1 MENQA
6 KLGVVVVMAIGWLA
20 TQGCRFSE
28 IDKTHCNYNQ
38 GDAYCAE
45 QFPDG
50 EYPFCESGLTGCV
63 SPQKT
68 LGCVAER
75 PSDECYS
82 PCGGVTTIDED
93 RSCLDESESSS
104 GESSGTGLSS
114 SDGGSSDSETTMGT
128 TGPMPCVGNDDC
140 SDVAAPFC
148 EPVSGE
154 CVACD
159 GTDDPDAAC
168 AGLDPALPL
177 CVGGTC
183 VQCTAAASEA
193 CTGKTPVCD
202 DASNTCVPC
211 TEHVQC
217 GGAACNLFTGA
228 CLPADAVVHVGAG
241 QEYATLSAAVMSFA
255 AGAEGTIIV
264 HAGASYDES
273 ITVGGGSVLA
283 FLAADLGPMVEP
295 PRWIRSA
302 GTQPQ
307 LTVTDATVLMDG
319 MQVSSN
325 ASDVPPGVVVD
336 GGRAWMDRSRIIQNA
351 GGGIVAQSAADLVLR
366 NCFVGGDESDVD
378 AVVVDDATASILYAT
393 VGGGNGSFGMARA
406 LSCTAGS
413 DVTIRNSILAA
424 LDDIPELACSMATV
438 SYSASETAIAG
449 TDNVTLGSV
458 QGGWFTN
465 YSTGDFTLA
474 APPASV
480 TTAAQW
486 QAGDPLVDIDG
497 NARPGIDGLADVAGA
512 DVP

>member
-1 MENQA
+1 MENLTR
-6 KLGVVVVMAIGWLA
+6 LGLA
-20 TQGCRFSE
+20 TAVAVGWFTAQGCRFTE
-28 IDKTHCNYNQ
+28 IDTTHCNYNG
-38 GDAYCAE
+38 GDSYCAE

-50 EYPFCESGLTGCV
+50 DYPFCESGRTGCI

-68 LGCVAER
+68 LGCVAAP

-82 PCGGVTTIDED
+82 PCGGDSTIDD
-93 RSCLDESESSS
+93 DATCIAVESSS
-104 GESSGTGLSS
+104 G
-114 SDGGSSDSETTMGT
+114 SSDSDSSSGDSDSTDTGSTSSET
-128 TGPMPCVGNDDC
+128 TGPMPCTENVDC
-140 SDVAAPFC
+140 EDASAPFC

-159 GTDDPDAAC
+159 GTDDPDGAC
-168 AGLDPALPL
+168 AGLDPTMPL
-177 CVGGTC
+177 CVAGTC
-183 VQCTAAASEA
+183 VQCTAAAPDA
-193 CTGKTPVCD
+193 CMGKTPVCD
-202 DASNTCVPC
+202 DAANTCVPC
-211 TEHVQC
+211 TEHDQC
-217 GGAACNLFTGA
+217 GDAACNLFSGA

-241 QEYATLSAAVMSFA
+241 QEYATISAAVMSFA

-273 ITVGGGSVLA
+273 ISVNGGRVLA
-283 FLAADLGPMVEP
+283 FLAADVGPMAEP
-295 PRWIRSA
+295 PRWVRTS

-378 AVVVDDATASILYAT
+378 AVVVDGATASILYAT
-393 VGGGNGSFGMARA
+393 IGGGNGSFGMARA

-474 APPASV
+474 APPAAV

-497 NARPGIDGLADVAGA
+497 DARPGIDGLADAAGA